1 MYIRKML
8 TAATASLLIAS
19 LIVMPVSA
27 HGHHGRSKTT
37 VSTVATECPVC
48 TVEDCAEDGHHTHD
62 GVTYCGY
69 EHSGEYCDGSCGS
82 SCGTTTTSSGSHHR
96 RGHGCH

>member
-8 TAATASLLIAS
+8 AAATASLLITS

-27 HGHHGRSKTT
+27 HGHHGRSKAA
-37 VSTVATECPVC
+37 VSTVTTECPVC
-48 TVEDCAEDGHHTHD
+48 TVEDCTETGHHAHD

-82 SCGTTTTSSGSHHR
+82 CGTTTTTSSSHHR

>member
-8 TAATASLLIAS
+8 AAATASLLIAS

-27 HGHHGRSKTT
+27 HGHHGRSRTTTTT
-37 VSTVATECPVC
+37 VTTQCPVC
-48 TVEDCAEDGHHTHD
+48 TIEDCTEEGHHTHD
-62 GVTYCGY
+62 GETYCGY

-82 SCGTTTTSSGSHHR
+82 CETTTKSSRSHHG